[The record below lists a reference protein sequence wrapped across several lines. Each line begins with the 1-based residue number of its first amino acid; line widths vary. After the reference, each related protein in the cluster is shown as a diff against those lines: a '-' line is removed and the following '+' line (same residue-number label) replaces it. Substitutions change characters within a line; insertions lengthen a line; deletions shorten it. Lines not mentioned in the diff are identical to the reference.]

1 MKTVF
6 ESSSNPELADANG
19 GPLPLSAEVLKL
31 LLDRLDVSVQT
42 GALNQ
47 ACLKVQQA
55 MATATAAQQLAVVIK
70 ELQLKRVQVAQ
81 LSWNRFDQRRLPAMV
96 LHQDQWHLVEQAA
109 EGLLL
114 LTEANGEQREL
125 PSDEL
130 ENQLLLWLRTAPAA
144 PQKTAFFAKGNIAAR
159 LVLDEVFKE
168 RRWLRDTLL
177 ASLVVN
183 FLAISTPIFAMQVY
197 DRVVPTLAYATLH
210 TLVAGMVVVIVLNWL
225 LKTVRARIL
234 DSVSCAVD
242 KAVSQQVFDH
252 VMGLQL
258 DSRPRSLGTLA
269 AQVGGLDQVRQFF
282 TSSVIFSLI
291 DLPFALMFIG
301 FIALIGGPIAYV
313 YALLLPVAVL
323 IGWITQRR
331 LRNLMKEQMMR
342 TNERQGLLVDAIQGA
357 ESIRS
362 SNAGWRFSE
371 QWQQITNTISK
382 YNIQQKAISNRATVT
397 TSSLGMIA
405 FVGAIVVG
413 VGQVEA
419 GNLTMGAMIACS
431 LLGGRV
437 IAPVAQSVQLFTQ
450 WQNVNQALQMVNQVL
465 LQDKDRPPG
474 KTLLMPDQAPDKIEL
489 DGVSFSY
496 PQSPVKQ
503 ISINQLSFKQGER
516 VALLGPIGSGKSTLL
531 KILAGLYRPTEGRIR
546 LGNADLWE
554 IDPHMVA
561 EHVAYLPQSVHLF
574 KGTLRSNLDL
584 SGVAGDS
591 HLLQVSEMLGIDS
604 IAADNPQGMDL
615 EISEGGEGLS
625 GGQRQLVGL
634 GRVFLGQ
641 PKIWLLDEP
650 TSSLDGETEQK
661 VLQAIQSQVKEDDI
675 LFISTHR
682 PGLAS
687 KLANRVLV
695 INRGEVTDDGSP
707 EVVISKMMANQA
719 AKRGKSRQTQTL
731 TQAQPNKGRPN
742 VI

>member
-1 MKTVF
+1 
-6 ESSSNPELADANG
+6 
-19 GPLPLSAEVLKL
+19 
-31 LLDRLDVSVQT
+31 
-42 GALNQ
+42 
-47 ACLKVQQA
+47 
-55 MATATAAQQLAVVIK
+55 
-70 ELQLKRVQVAQ
+70 
-81 LSWNRFDQRRLPAMV
+81 
-96 LHQDQWHLVEQAA
+96 
-109 EGLLL
+109 
-114 LTEANGEQREL
+114 
-125 PSDEL
+125 
-130 ENQLLLWLRTAPAA
+130 
-144 PQKTAFFAKGNIAAR
+144 
-159 LVLDEVFKE
+159 
-168 RRWLRDTLL
+168 
-177 ASLVVN
+177 
-183 FLAISTPIFAMQVY
+183 
-197 DRVVPTLAYATLH
+197 
-210 TLVAGMVVVIVLNWL
+210 
-225 LKTVRARIL
+225 
-234 DSVSCAVD
+234 
-242 KAVSQQVFDH
+242 
-252 VMGLQL
+252 
-258 DSRPRSLGTLA
+258 
-269 AQVGGLDQVRQFF
+269 
-282 TSSVIFSLI
+282 
-291 DLPFALMFIG
+291 
-301 FIALIGGPIAYV
+301 
-313 YALLLPVAVL
+313 
-323 IGWITQRR
+323 
-331 LRNLMKEQMMR
+331 
-342 TNERQGLLVDAIQGA
+342 
-357 ESIRS
+357 
-362 SNAGWRFSE
+362 
-371 QWQQITNTISK
+371 
-382 YNIQQKAISNRATVT
+382 
-397 TSSLGMIA
+397 
-405 FVGAIVVG
+405 
-413 VGQVEA
+413 
-419 GNLTMGAMIACS
+419 
-431 LLGGRV
+431 
-437 IAPVAQSVQLFTQ
+437 
-450 WQNVNQALQMVNQVL
+450 MVNQVL

-503 ISINQLSFKQGER
+503 ISIDHLSFKQGER

-695 INRGEVTDDGSP
+695 INRGEVTEDGSP